1 MKVLLSEQAPRYVRP
16 EGITSYLLASA
27 RTCDAAMLTT
37 TVVELAPGG
46 HQRVHSHEPEQVY
59 FVLEGRGS
67 MTVGEDV
74 AEVRAGDCVFIPGGM
89 PHGLRNAGPG
99 ILRYFSA
106 AAPAFP
112 RDDLERLWPLD
123 PERSRV

>member
-1 MKVLLSEQAPRYVRP
+1 MKILRLLHAPRYVRT
-16 EGITSYLLASA
+16 EGITSYLLASG

-37 TVVELAPGG
+37 TLVEMAPGG
-46 HQRVHSHEPEQVY
+46 YQRVHSHEPEQVY
-59 FVLEGRGS
+59 FVLEGMGS

-74 AEVRAGDCVFIPGGM
+74 AEVSEGDCVFIPSGM
-89 PHGLRNAGPG
+89 PHGLRNEGPG

-112 RDDLERLWPLD
+112 RDDLERIWPLK
-123 PERSRV
+123 PKNPHA